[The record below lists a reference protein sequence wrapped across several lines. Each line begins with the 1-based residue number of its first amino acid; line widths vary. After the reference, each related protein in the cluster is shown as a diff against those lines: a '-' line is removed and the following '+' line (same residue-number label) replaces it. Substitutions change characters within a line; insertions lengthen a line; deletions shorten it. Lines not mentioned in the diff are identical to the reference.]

1 MNKALRRARIALDG
15 RLAPLRPSGR
25 FVAPPKGWIRA
36 IRDAIG
42 MSGAQLARR
51 MSITPQSVVD
61 LEKSEVAA
69 TVRLATLRKAAY
81 ALDCTLVYALV
92 PNQPLEEIVQR
103 RARQI
108 ASHELGG
115 VAHTMSLENQS
126 VPNDDLDTR
135 IQEFVDNTLRDRDLW
150 DGA

>member
-1 MNKALRRARIALDG
+1 MNKTLRRARSVLDG
-15 RLAPLRPSGR
+15 RIAPLRPTER
-25 FVAPPKGWIRA
+25 FVAPPKGWVRA

-51 MSITPQSVVD
+51 MGITPQSVVD
-61 LEKSEVAA
+61 LEKSEAAA
-69 TVRLATLRKAAY
+69 TARLGTLRKAAY

-92 PNQPLEEIVQR
+92 PNQPLEEMVQR

-108 ASHELGG
+108 ALYELGG
-115 VAHTMSLENQS
+115 VAHSMLLEDQS

-135 IQEFVDNTLRDRDLW
+135 IQEFVDNILRDRDLW
-150 DGA
+150 DGE